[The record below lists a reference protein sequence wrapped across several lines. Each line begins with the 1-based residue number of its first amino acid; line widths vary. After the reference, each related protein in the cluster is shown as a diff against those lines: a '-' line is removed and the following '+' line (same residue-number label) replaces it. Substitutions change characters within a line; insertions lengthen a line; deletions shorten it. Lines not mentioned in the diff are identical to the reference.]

1 MVRMTIQTITHDTT
15 IWIDIVHPTTADV
28 DALKARFPFIHPL
41 HLEDLLSMRER
52 PKVDVRDDYLYI
64 SMHFPRWDAKAEISR
79 PEEIDFIV
87 GRNFII
93 TVHEA
98 RIKPLAM
105 LWEDCQNTP
114 DKRLKMLGRGA
125 NDALYKMVDLLVDY
139 IEPIL
144 DKIDEHLEEIEETI
158 FTANTQKTVERVS
171 IVRRDIIV
179 LRRIIRQQV
188 PIIETLRD
196 LEHPILRDELEEYFG
211 DIADH
216 IYRERDA
223 IDEDVEIIQGLSDTL
238 NVLSSYR
245 VNEVIRTLTVISVVM
260 LPLTFLSSLYGMNLN
275 LPLDDHPQSFFI
287 IVGLMLTISFVL
299 VVVFRRRGWV

>member
-1 MVRMTIQTITHDTT
+1 MVFMTTQTITHDTT
-15 IWIDIVHPTTADV
+15 IWIDIVHPSIADV

-41 HLEDLLSMRER
+41 HLEDLRSMRER
-52 PKVDVRDDYLYI
+52 PKVDVRDEYLYI

-79 PEEIDFIV
+79 AEEIDFIV
-87 GRNFII
+87 GTNFII
-93 TVHEA
+93 TVHEGH
-98 RIKPLAM
+98 IKPLGELRDQCLNSPEM
-105 LWEDCQNTP
+105 CRKLLN
-114 DKRLKMLGRGA
+114 RGS
-125 NDALYKMVDLLVDY
+125 NDALYKMVDVLIDY

-144 DKIDEHLEEIEETI
+144 DKIDDQLEEIEETI
-158 FTANTQKTVERVS
+158 FTANTQKTVEKMS

-188 PIIETLRD
+188 PVIETLRD

-223 IDEDVEIIQGLSDTL
+223 IDEDVEIIHGLSDTL

-245 VNEVIRTLTVISVVM
+245 VNEIIRTLTVISVVM
-260 LPLTFLSSLYGMNLN
+260 LPLTFLSSVYGMNIN
-275 LPLDDHPQSFFI
+275 LPLDDHPYGFFI
-287 IVGLMLTISFVL
+287 IVAIMLVISFVM
-299 VVVFRRRGWV
+299 VVIFRRRGWV

>member
-1 MVRMTIQTITHDTT
+1 MVLMTTQTITHDTT
-15 IWIDIVHPTTADV
+15 IWIDIVHPTPADV

-41 HLEDLLSMRER
+41 HLEDMRSTRER
-52 PKVDVRDDYLYI
+52 PKVDVRDEYLYI
-64 SMHFPRWDAKAEISR
+64 SMHFPRWDATAEMTR
-79 PEEIDFIV
+79 AAEVDFIV
-87 GRNFII
+87 GRNFIV
-93 TVHEA
+93 TVHEGY
-98 RIKPLAM
+98 IKPLGE
-105 LWEDCQNTP
+105 LWEDCQRSP
-114 DKRLKMLGRGA
+114 DFCRKILGRGA
-125 NDALYKMVDLLVDY
+125 NDALYKMVDLLIDY

-144 DKIDEHLEEIEETI
+144 DKIDDQLEEIEETI

-188 PIIETLRD
+188 PVIETLRD

-223 IDEDVEIIQGLSDTL
+223 IDEDVEIIHGLSDTL

-245 VNEVIRTLTVISVVM
+245 VNEIIRTLTVISVVM
-260 LPLTFLSSLYGMNLN
+260 LPLTFLSSVYGMNVN
-275 LPLDDHPQSFFI
+275 LPLGSHPHGFLI
-287 IVGLMLTISFVL
+287 IVTLMLVIGFVML
-299 VVVFRRRGWV
+299 VIFRRRGWV

>member
-1 MVRMTIQTITHDTT
+1 MVLMTIQTITHDST
-15 IWIDIVHPTTADV
+15 IWLDIVHPTTADV

-41 HLEDLLSMRER
+41 HLEDLRSMRER

-79 PEEIDFIV
+79 AEEVDFIL

-93 TVHEA
+93 TVHAA
-98 RIKPLAM
+98 RIMPL
-105 LWEDCQNTP
+105 CQLSDECQTLPEN
-114 DKRLKMLGRGA
+114 RRQILGRGA
-125 NDALYKMVDLLVDY
+125 NDALYKMIDLLVDY

-158 FTANTQKTVERVS
+158 FTANTQKTVEKVS

-188 PIIETLRD
+188 PVIETLRD

-223 IDEDVEIIQGLSDTL
+223 IDEDIEIIHGLSDTL

-260 LPLTFLSSLYGMNLN
+260 LPLTFISSVYGMNVN
-275 LPLDDHPQSFFI
+275 LPLGDHPLGFFVVVAVM
-287 IVGLMLTISFVL
+287 IVISIVM
-299 VVVFRRRGWV
+299 VAVFRRRGWV